1 MPTEGPCPSMFP
13 WSPYREAGEG
23 GEMSASALLASTGK
37 RCSQLL
43 PHRVRPST
51 LGFLGVGRSL
61 RPCLNAQVG
70 KLRLLIVSPPYAR
83 KHGGAGRV
91 TRSLQ
96 IHHVS
101 SQGASTC
108 RAAPTS
114 HHPLSMR
121 LTVTHHVPGHS
132 SAWCRQAGPSGG
144 FSSPHLHSCRK

>member
-1 MPTEGPCPSMFP
+1 
-13 WSPYREAGEG
+13 
-23 GEMSASALLASTGK
+23 MSASALLASTGK

-114 HHPLSMR
+114 HLGSAMPTPSDLPPTQHEADSHP
-121 LTVTHHVPGHS
+121 
-132 SAWCRQAGPSGG
+132 
-144 FSSPHLHSCRK
+144 SCPWP